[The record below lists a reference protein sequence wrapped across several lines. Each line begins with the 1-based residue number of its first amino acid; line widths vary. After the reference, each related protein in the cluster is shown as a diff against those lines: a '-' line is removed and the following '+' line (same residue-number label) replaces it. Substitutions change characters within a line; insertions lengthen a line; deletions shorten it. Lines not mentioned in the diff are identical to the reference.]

1 MTLSRLVL
9 VRHGET
15 DFNAEGRM
23 QGHLDSRL
31 TGQGLEQIRRAA
43 PVLAG
48 YDPARLISSDLVRA
62 ARTAERVGEVCELP
76 VKLDPRLRE
85 THLGEWQ
92 GLTMAEV
99 EDGWPGLAAMWRSD
113 PEWAPPGGESRVD
126 VAARVT
132 PLVDELIAEM
142 TDEMPRAA
150 ASVAETVLLFT
161 HGGLIA
167 SLSCAL
173 MRLPP
178 QTWTAFAGPENARWT
193 VLRRRLGGWRL
204 VGHNLGSEPL
214 P

>member
-1 MTLSRLVL
+1 MSLSRLVL

-23 QGHLDSRL
+23 QGHLESHL
-31 TGQGLEQIRRAA
+31 TEVGQAQIRRAA
-43 PVLAG
+43 PVLAA
-48 YDPARLISSDLVRA
+48 YDPARLISSDLSRS
-62 ARTAERVGEVCELP
+62 ARTAEQVGETCGLP

-92 GLTMAEV
+92 GLTLNEV
-99 EDGWPGLAAMWRSD
+99 ERGWPGLLGYWRSD

-126 VAARVT
+126 VAARVM
-132 PLVDELIAEM
+132 PLVDELVEELC
-142 TDEMPRAA
+142 DGP
-150 ASVAETVLLFT
+150 AETVLLFA

-173 MRLPP
+173 MGLAPP
-178 QTWTAFAGPENARWT
+178 SWTALSGPGNARWT
-193 VLRRRLGGWRL
+193 VLRRRSATWRL
-204 VGHNLGSEPL
+204 AGHNLGCEPL